1 MGGQIA
7 KVYVDENQVVKAGNP
22 IADIDTR
29 DLQVAVENAQAALAT
44 AEANA
49 AFQAGTRVADYVD
62 GYWQGFVVAES
73 DGEVV
78 GMVHWQG
85 DFIGALHVDPRQAR
99 RGIGSALLRHAEA
112 GMLADGVRIA
122 QLETDTFNLKARG
135 FYAAHGYA
143 EAVQY
148 PDEEWNS
155 GLTTVLMVKALQ
167 SPSQP

>member
-1 MGGQIA
+1 MTGPLTLRPARAQ
-7 KVYVDENQVVKAGNP
+7 D
-22 IADIDTR
+22 R
-29 DLQVAVENAQAALAT
+29 DALLHILDATFRSTWEPELT

-49 AFQAGTRVADYVD
+49 AFRASTRVADYVD
-62 GYWQGFVVAES
+62 GYWQEFVVAES
-73 DGEVV
+73 AGELV

-112 GMLADGVRIA
+112 DMLAEGVKIA

-143 EAVQY
+143 EAAQY

-167 SPSQP
+167 PPSQP